1 MRLYGIYR
9 QEALIH
15 PPELLF
21 RLAVRLQEVLK
32 VSQLGWWH

>member
-9 QEALIH
+9 PQVVIH

-32 VSQLGWWH
+32 VSQLGWRH